1 MRPSCS
7 SPNFS
12 SSSSE
17 TESDSVLT
25 VRRGRIA
32 KIAKERRERRETMA
46 KLQRM
51 IPSSKDCKSQLELL
65 QRVIDYIF
73 ILQEQLRDCDETG
86 NTCKFEND
94 ISSLSRLFARITTEC
109 SQSSQ
114 RILSN

>member
-73 ILQEQLRDCDETG
+73 ILQVCCINFILIKKSEKNFFFFFEEKTVFLYMY
-86 NTCKFEND
+86 KFY
-94 ISSLSRLFARITTEC
+94 F
-109 SQSSQ
+109 
-114 RILSN
+114 